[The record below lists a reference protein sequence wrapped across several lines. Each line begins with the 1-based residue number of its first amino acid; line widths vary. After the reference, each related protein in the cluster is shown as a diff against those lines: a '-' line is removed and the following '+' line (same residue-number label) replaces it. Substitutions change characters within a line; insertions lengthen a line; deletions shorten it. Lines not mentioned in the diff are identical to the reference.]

1 MAPGDFSG
9 SYFLGARAAPEL
21 PENIAN
27 NTTTAAFKEGFSHEC
42 SSKPSHTSNK
52 NILCFHLIVN
62 KKL

>member
-1 MAPGDFSG
+1 MAGYIRKIHYSFSVKI
-9 SYFLGARAAPEL
+9 

-62 KKL
+62 TKL